1 MPATPPSSDA
11 DWQRLLA
18 AAVESSPS
26 GLLMVDAEG
35 RIVLVNREVERVFGY
50 SRGELLGQSV
60 DILLPERSVPTHAGL
75 RSAFAGSPGGRPMGA
90 GRDLRGRRKDGT
102 EVPVEVGLNPLD
114 TEAGTFVLASVV
126 DITVRKAAESERQ
139 ALQEE
144 LRRAHRLEVMGTLA
158 SGMAHDFNNVLG
170 AIMGYGEIALMETNE
185 RSVQQDLGALLGA
198 VERGRQVVQRILGFS
213 RGTRRE
219 LRSLTLRAPVAEAV
233 HLLRAT
239 IPATIDVRLTLH
251 PQTPNVRADP
261 AAVHQILLNL
271 ATNAARAM
279 PDGGTLEFVLE
290 PFYLHDHAARERP
303 GLREGPY
310 ARLLVRDDGTGIP
323 SEVQGRVFEPF
334 FTTQEP
340 GRGSGLGL
348 TMVSRLMAEHG
359 GDVRLESEPG
369 RGTTV
374 ECLFPAARDPAE
386 QDEEGTVFSA
396 PRGGGQRV
404 LYVDDEPDLAKVG
417 RRRLESMGYDVVA
430 ETDPRSALEVFRRA
444 PDDFDV
450 VVTDYAM
457 PGMTGLSLADRLSEL
472 RPGLP
477 IVVLTGYLDALSPE
491 RFRAAGVSVVLNKP
505 VTMSELA
512 RTVHELL
519 HGQ

>member
-1 MPATPPSSDA
+1 MPATPRSDS
-11 DWQRLLA
+11 DWERLLA
-18 AAVESSPS
+18 EAVESTPA
-26 GLLMVDAEG
+26 GLLVTDPEG
-35 RIVLVNREVERVFGY
+35 RIVLVNREVERLFGY

-60 DILLPERSVPTHAGL
+60 DALLPERSVQAHTAL
-75 RSAFAGSPGGRPMGA
+75 RSAFAVSPDARPMGA
-90 GRDLRGRRKDGT
+90 GRDLHGRRKDGT
-102 EVPVEVGLNPLD
+102 EVPVEVGLNPLV

-126 DITVRKAAESERQ
+126 DITVRKAAESERA

-170 AIMGYGEIALMETNE
+170 AIMGYGEIALMEANQS
-185 RSVQQDLGALLGA
+185 SVQQDLGALLGA

-213 RGTRRE
+213 RAGERAM
-219 LRSLTLRAPVAEAV
+219 RSLSLGAPVEEAV

-239 IPATIDVRLTLH
+239 IPASVDVRLALH
-251 PQTPNVRADP
+251 PQTPNVLADP
-261 AAVHQILLNL
+261 SAVHQIVLNL
-271 ATNAARAM
+271 ATNATRAM

-290 PFYLHDHAARERP
+290 PFYLLDHAARERP

-310 ARLLVRDDGTGIP
+310 ARLLVRDDGMGIP
-323 SEVQGRVFEPF
+323 SELQDRVFEPF
-334 FTTQEP
+334 FTTREP
-340 GRGSGLGL
+340 GGGSGLGL
-348 TMVSRLMAEHG
+348 TMVSRLMVEHG
-359 GDVRLESEPG
+359 GDVRLESESG

-374 ECLFPAARDPAE
+374 ECLFPAIEGHPER
-386 QDEEGTVFSA
+386 EEEEAVVTA

-417 RRRLESMGYDVVA
+417 RRGLESMGYDVVA
-430 ETDPRSALEVFRRA
+430 ETDPGKALEIFRRA
-444 PDDFDV
+444 PEDFDV

-457 PGMTGLSLADRLSEL
+457 PGMTGLALADRLREL

-477 IVVLTGYLDALSPE
+477 IVVLTGYLDVLSPE
-491 RFRAAGVSVVLNKP
+491 RFLPAGVSVVLNKP

-512 RTVHELL
+512 RTIHGLL

>member
-1 MPATPPSSDA
+1 MRS
-11 DWQRLLA
+11 LA
-18 AAVESSPS
+18 
-26 GLLMVDAEG
+26 
-35 RIVLVNREVERVFGY
+35 
-50 SRGELLGQSV
+50 LG
-60 DILLPERSVPTHAGL
+60 A
-75 RSAFAGSPGGRPMGA
+75 
-90 GRDLRGRRKDGT
+90 
-102 EVPVEVGLNPLD
+102 PVE
-114 TEAGTFVLASVV
+114 
-126 DITVRKAAESERQ
+126 
-139 ALQEE
+139 
-144 LRRAHRLEVMGTLA
+144 
-158 SGMAHDFNNVLG
+158 
-170 AIMGYGEIALMETNE
+170 
-185 RSVQQDLGALLGA
+185 
-198 VERGRQVVQRILGFS
+198 
-213 RGTRRE
+213 
-219 LRSLTLRAPVAEAV
+219 EAV

-239 IPATIDVRLTLH
+239 IPSTVDVRLALH
-251 PQTPNVRADP
+251 PQTPHVLADP
-261 AAVHQILLNL
+261 AAVHQIVLNL

-290 PFYLHDHAARERP
+290 PFYLLDHAARERP

-323 SEVQGRVFEPF
+323 SELQDRVFEPF

-340 GRGSGLGL
+340 GGGSGLGL
-348 TMVSRLMAEHG
+348 TMVSRLMVEHG

-374 ECLFPAARDPAE
+374 ECLFPAVEGRPE
-386 QDEEGTVFSA
+386 REEEAAAALTT

-430 ETDPRSALEVFRRA
+430 ETDPRSALELFRRA
-444 PDDFDV
+444 PEDFDV

-457 PGMTGLSLADRLSEL
+457 PGMTGLSLADRLREV